1 MSSRTASQ
9 SATATPLIP
18 AGSVKSAIFMLVAL
32 LMVAA
37 ASGLGS
43 SATAPS
49 IPVWYEGLNKPWFNP
64 PNIAFPIA
72 WSALFLLM
80 AFSFWRILRQVDG
93 GEPRKTAIL
102 VFIIQLLF
110 NVAWSFAFF
119 GAQSPLTGV
128 FVAAGLVLAVAGM
141 VLAFRKIDRLAGNLQ
156 LPYLAWVSFALV
168 LNIAIWRLN

>member
-1 MSSRTASQ
+1 MTTAS
-9 SATATPLIP
+9 PLIP
-18 AGSVKSAIFMLVAL
+18 ASSVKSGIFMLIAL
-32 LMVAA
+32 FTVTA

-64 PNIAFPIA
+64 PNLAFPLA
-72 WSALFLLM
+72 WSILFLLM

-102 VFIIQLLF
+102 VFIIQILF

-119 GAQSPLTGV
+119 GAQSPLAGI
-128 FVAAGLVLAVAGM
+128 FVAVGLVLAVLAM
-141 VLAFRKIDRLAGNLQ
+141 VLTFRKIDRLAGNLQ

-168 LNIAIWRLN
+168 LNIAIWRIN